1 MIWKEWQELNGQLSK
16 RRANRW
22 VGVALFFVTG
32 TMLRLSSESS
42 WTDGTTVLLFW
53 LMIPYLFT
61 SQMIADSFAGE
72 RERHT
77 LETLLASPLPDRAI
91 YYGKLLTPTLVVWVG
106 IQLWIL
112 YTLLVFNLSAF
123 GDGVQMFMLEVVISG
138 PILSFLMALTI
149 SAVGVLASLH
159 APSVQSAQTRIG
171 MILMVIFAVP
181 LVAGGVVFT
190 LPAEQIQ
197 AIIDALSSLGLV
209 GGLVI
214 GTLVLIG
221 LAYGLTQYG
230 LYRFRRSRMIL
241 DLSG

>member
-1 MIWKEWQELNGQLSK
+1 
-16 RRANRW
+16 
-22 VGVALFFVTG
+22 
-32 TMLRLSSESS
+32 
-42 WTDGTTVLLFW
+42 
-53 LMIPYLFT
+53 
-61 SQMIADSFAGE
+61 
-72 RERHT
+72 
-77 LETLLASPLPDRAI
+77 
-91 YYGKLLTPTLVVWVG
+91 
-106 IQLWIL
+106 
-112 YTLLVFNLSAF
+112 
-123 GDGVQMFMLEVVISG
+123 
-138 PILSFLMALTI
+138 
-149 SAVGVLASLH
+149 
-159 APSVQSAQTRIG
+159 